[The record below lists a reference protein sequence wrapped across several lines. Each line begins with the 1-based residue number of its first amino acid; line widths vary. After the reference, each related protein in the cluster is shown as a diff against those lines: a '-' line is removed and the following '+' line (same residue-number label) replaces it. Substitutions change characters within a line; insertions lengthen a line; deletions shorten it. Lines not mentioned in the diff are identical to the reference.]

1 MLEKLVPPTPTGDD
15 QTLAGPTLTT
25 EELESVLRAL
35 DVLLK
40 TTRFYP
46 SDHPA
51 LETAVKQAL
60 LRFAPLLTGRDSILF
75 SVHKEGFRVDD
86 TPISTGRLILKN
98 FAVQLFARHVRSL
111 MVLANLSARDLHAF
125 AHALAKEPVE
135 IQEAGGAQALLQEA
149 GVSTI
154 WINEI
159 DLSSVLSRKEE
170 IEKHRPVE
178 SFSSEEEDNPEQG
191 VPESSPVAAAPAQPE
206 TRDLEALLRD
216 LERTESDQH
225 FAVLAQELQP
235 AFLAHLHDEGA
246 HLIIRAL
253 QLLRRYG
260 EDPKLSPNRR
270 HTAQETLNILGC
282 EDVFDF
288 LIHCLCH
295 NPKVREP
302 RERLLSLIAGFPGK
316 IEEPLMHHLAAEGD
330 SQARKV
336 LGTALIRLGATA
348 APILTAYL
356 KDPRW
361 FVVRNV
367 MVILGEIRDQQTTA
381 QIVPL
386 LNHEDIRVRL
396 ETLRALTK
404 IGGHG
409 AENNLIRILE
419 SDDTEMR
426 RQAILSLGA
435 LKSTLA
441 LPSLRVLAR
450 SKENKGLSQEER
462 KEAIVALGQIGSGE
476 ALPCLGGIL
485 KRRRFWFGGA
495 DEELREAAATA
506 LGKICDEHA
515 LALLHDAVND
525 RSPKVARAARLALN
539 RLEKA
544 LNHAT

>member
-1 MLEKLVPPTPTGDD
+1 MLEKLAPTPTGDD
-15 QTLAGPTLTT
+15 QTLAGPTLTS
-25 EELESVLRAL
+25 EYLESALRAL

-40 TTRFYP
+40 ATRFYP
-46 SDHPA
+46 AGHPA
-51 LETAVKQAL
+51 LKTAVEQTL
-60 LRFAPLLTGRDSILF
+60 LRFAPLLMGRESILF

-86 TPISTGRLILKN
+86 TPISADRLVLKN

-111 MVLANLSARDLHAF
+111 MILADLSARDLHAF
-125 AHALAKEPVE
+125 ARCMAREPAE
-135 IQEAGGAQALLQEA
+135 IQEAGGAQGLLQKA

-170 IEKHRPVE
+170 IESRGPE
-178 SFSSEEEDNPEQG
+178 ETFGGEEEISGAAGTPEGAAAALMQ
-191 VPESSPVAAAPAQPE
+191 PES
-206 TRDLEALLRD
+206 RDLEALLRD

-235 AFLAHLHDEGA
+235 TILVHLHDEGA
-246 HLIIRAL
+246 HLVIRAL
-253 QLLRRYG
+253 QLMHRYG
-260 EDPKLSPNRR
+260 EDPKLSPSRR
-270 HTAQETLNILGC
+270 RTAQETLDLLGR
-282 EDVFDF
+282 EDLFDF

-295 NPKVREP
+295 NPDVRES
-302 RERLLSLIAGFPGK
+302 RERLLSLIAAFPGR
-316 IEEPLMHHLAAEGD
+316 IEETLMRHLAGEGD
-330 SQARKV
+330 AQARKV
-336 LGTALIRLGATA
+336 LGAALVRLGATA
-348 APILTAYL
+348 APVLTSYL

-386 LNHEDIRVRL
+386 LNHEDVRVRR

-404 IGGHG
+404 IGGRA
-409 AENNLIRILE
+409 AESTLIRILE
-419 SDDTEMR
+419 NDDGEMR

-441 LPSLRVLAR
+441 LPVLTELASR
-450 SKENKGLSQEER
+450 KESKGLSPEER
-462 KEAIVALGQIGSGE
+462 KETIGALGMIGSAE

-485 KRRRFWFGGA
+485 KRRRFWFGGN
-495 DEELREAAATA
+495 DEDLREAAATA
-506 LGKICDEHA
+506 LGKICDERA
-515 LALLHDAVND
+515 LTLLRAAVDD
-525 RSPKVARAARLALN
+525 RSPAVARAARLALN

-544 LNHAT
+544 LNHAS

>member
-1 MLEKLVPPTPTGDD
+1 MLGKLPPTPTGDN

-25 EELESVLRAL
+25 EYLESALRAL

-40 TTRFYP
+40 ATRFYP
-46 SDHPA
+46 PGHPA
-51 LETAVKQAL
+51 LKTAVEQAL
-60 LRFAPLLTGRDSILF
+60 LRFAPLLMGRESILF
-75 SVHKEGFRVDD
+75 SVNKEGFRVDD
-86 TPISTGRLILKN
+86 TPVSTDRLVLKS
-98 FAVQLFARHVRSL
+98 FAVQLFSRHVRSL
-111 MVLANLSARDLHAF
+111 LVLTDLSARDLHAF
-125 AHALAKEPVE
+125 ARCMAREPVE

-149 GVSTI
+149 GVATI

-170 IEKHRPVE
+170 IESHRPEE
-178 SFSSEEEDNPEQG
+178 SSGDGEEDSPEQG
-191 VPESSPVAAAPAQPE
+191 MPEGVQDAAATAQPE
-206 TRDLEALLRD
+206 SRDLEALLRD

-235 AFLAHLHDEGA
+235 ALLAHLHDEGA
-246 HLIIRAL
+246 HLVVRAL
-253 QLLRRYG
+253 QLMRRYG
-260 EDPKLSPNRR
+260 EDPKLSPSRR
-270 HTAQETLNILGC
+270 RTAQETLDFLGR
-282 EDVFDF
+282 EDLFDF

-295 NPKVREP
+295 NPDIRES
-302 RERLLSLIAGFPGK
+302 RERLLALIAAFPGR
-316 IEEPLMHHLAAEGD
+316 IEEPLMRHLAAEGD
-330 SQARKV
+330 AQARKV

-348 APILTAYL
+348 APVLTGYL

-386 LNHEDIRVRL
+386 LSHEDIRVRR

-404 IGGHG
+404 IGGRG
-409 AENNLIRILE
+409 AESNLIRILE
-419 SDDTEMR
+419 SGDAEMR

-435 LKSTLA
+435 LRSTLA
-441 LPSLRVLAR
+441 LPALTELASR
-450 SKENKGLSQEER
+450 KESKSLSQEER
-462 KEAIVALGQIGSGE
+462 REAIVALGQIGSGE

-485 KRRRFWFGGA
+485 KRRRFWFGGN
-495 DEELREAAATA
+495 DDELREAAATA
-506 LGKICDEHA
+506 LGKVCDEHA
-515 LALLHDAVND
+515 LSLLRAAVDD
-525 RSPKVARAARLALN
+525 RSPTVARAARLALN